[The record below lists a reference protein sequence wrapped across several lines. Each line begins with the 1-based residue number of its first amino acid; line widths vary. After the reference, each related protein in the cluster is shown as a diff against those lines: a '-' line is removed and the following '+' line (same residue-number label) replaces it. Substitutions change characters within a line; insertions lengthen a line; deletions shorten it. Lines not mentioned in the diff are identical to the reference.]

1 MIGLSW
7 FRVGDDTPQCFM
19 WRVTPI
25 SKLTSAGTS
34 APLLPILEHP
44 NTAAVSS
51 LPLVSSSPVLLTDTT
66 SMILTSPD
74 TLLPGGSGILLVARG

>member
-7 FRVGDDTPQCFM
+7 CRVGDDILQCSM

-25 SKLTSAGTS
+25 SKPTSAGTS
-34 APLLPILEHP
+34 APLLPILENP

-74 TLLPGGSGILLVARG
+74 TLLPGGSGIFVARG